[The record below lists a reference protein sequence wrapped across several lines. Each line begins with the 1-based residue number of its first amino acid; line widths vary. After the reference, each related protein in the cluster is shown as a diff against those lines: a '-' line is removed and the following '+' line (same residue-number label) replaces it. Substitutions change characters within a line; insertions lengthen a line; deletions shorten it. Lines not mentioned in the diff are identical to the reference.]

1 VSAIT
6 AKDLARWRAGDILHF
21 VEKCCRLRRPDN
33 TVGPLELSERQASW
47 LLALAEQDAEG
58 KPRWRTVGVVSPKR
72 SGKTAALA
80 APALLFKAITA
91 TDSLSVCLANSR
103 ESARA
108 LSFSEASKMVKLG
121 PLNSL
126 AVCERGRILFPDL
139 GSEIR
144 CVPHAPDTVAGLTV
158 TGLLVSDE
166 GWQAPS
172 SECWDLL
179 RSQLSGD
186 GQALMVSQA
195 SGVKSFVYRLYETAK
210 AGTSKGLWFDY
221 VSPEWLAEHLS
232 PNPFMTAEILADIEA
247 EIGVP
252 AIYRHYFQNVWSE
265 GSESLFAPADVVAAV
280 EARPFTL
287 PRTREELAA
296 VLGCDPRAC
305 WYGSG
310 LDRAMPGTTTGD
322 DSVFVTVARTP
333 GDGVSLGQV
342 VVVQCERLPTG
353 SEAEVVAA
361 VEFSHQLT
369 GKAPELLVE
378 VYQAADL
385 VARLPG
391 ALLVTPSAPRQA
403 EAFTFLARLFNERRI
418 RIPEDADLLIGQLA
432 TFGIDTSTQPPRFGK
447 KISGGMDDSVYGLAW
462 ACEPMRAPPPPP
474 PLVIDLSAA
483 YEQLEAMALDAEEL
497 LRNPGRDVHHR
508 APRGG
513 I

>member
-1 VSAIT
+1 LTAIT
-6 AKDLARWRAGDILHF
+6 PANLARWRKGDILHF
-21 VEKCCRLRRPDN
+21 VESCCHLRRPDN
-33 TVGPLELSERQASW
+33 SVGPLKLSDRQASW
-47 LLALAEQDAEG
+47 LLALAERDGDGGA
-58 KPRWRTVGVVSPKR
+58 RWRTVGVVSPKR
-72 SGKTAALA
+72 SGKTVIGAAAL
-80 APALLFKAITA
+80 LYKTLVGE
-91 TDSLSVCLANSR
+91 DRLSISLANSR
-103 ESARA
+103 ESSTA
-108 LSFSEASKMVKLG
+108 LAFTEASKMVRRG
-121 PLNSL
+121 PL
-126 AVCERGRILFPDL
+126 AEIATVERGRILFPDV
-139 GSEIR
+139 GGEIR
-144 CVPHAPDTVAGLTV
+144 CVPCEASTVGGLTV
-158 TGLLVSDE
+158 TGLLLSDE
-166 GWQAPS
+166 GWSAPS
-172 SECWDLL
+172 DEPWTLL

-186 GQALMVSQA
+186 GQALMISQA
-195 SGVKSFVYRLYETAK
+195 SGLKSFVYRLYETAQ
-210 AGTSKGLWFDY
+210 AGTSKGLFFDY
-221 VSPEWLAEHLS
+221 VEPDWLATNLS
-232 PNPFMTAEILADIEA
+232 PNPFMSAEILADIEA

-265 GSESLFAPADVVAAV
+265 GGETLFAPGDVVAAV
-280 EARPFTL
+280 EASPFTL
-287 PRTREELAA
+287 PRTREELAG

-310 LDRAMPGTTTGD
+310 LDRAMPGSTTGD

-342 VVVQCERLPTG
+342 VVVQCDRLLTG

-369 GKAPELLVE
+369 GKAPDLLVE

-385 VARLPG
+385 AARLPG
-391 ALLVTPSAPRQA
+391 AQLVTPSAPRQA